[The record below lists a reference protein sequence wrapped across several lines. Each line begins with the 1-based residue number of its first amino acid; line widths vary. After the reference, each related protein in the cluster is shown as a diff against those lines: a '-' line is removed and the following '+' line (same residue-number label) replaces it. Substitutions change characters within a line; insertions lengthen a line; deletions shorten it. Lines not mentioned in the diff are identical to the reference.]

1 MRSTVFW
8 VVLTAMLA
16 LGGNWQTAAAAG
28 LSAGLYLPKADRV
41 IVLKSKRRMILMRDE
56 LILKVYSVSL
66 GRYPKGHKQFEGDA
80 RTPEGEYLLDSKLED
95 SHFYRAI
102 QINYPNAQ
110 DIAHAREMGKDPGG
124 KIMIHGLPNTMSAER
139 VGHTLIDWTQGC
151 IAVTNSQM
159 DEIWQMV
166 DAGTPIKIHP

>member
-1 MRSTVFW
+1 MRSAIFW
-8 VVLTAMLA
+8 VILNGMLGMA
-16 LGGNWQTAAAAG
+16 CSWQTAAAAG
-28 LSAGLYLPKADRV
+28 LSATLPLLKADRV
-41 IVLKSKRRMILMRDE
+41 IVLKSKRQMILMRNE
-56 LILKVYSVSL
+56 LILKIYPVSL

-102 QINYPNAQ
+102 RINYPNAR
-110 DIAHAREMGKDPGG
+110 DIAYARAMGKDPGG

-139 VGHTLIDWTQGC
+139 VGHTFIDWTQGC

>member
-1 MRSTVFW
+1 MRSKIFW
-8 VVLTAMLA
+8 VVLTGMLVIVS
-16 LGGNWQTAAAAG
+16 NWQTATAAG
-28 LSAGLYLPKADRV
+28 LSASLTLLKADRV
-41 IVLKSKRRMILMRDE
+41 IVLKSKRRMILMRGD
-56 LILKVYSVSL
+56 LILKVYPVSL
-66 GRYPKGHKQFEGDA
+66 GRYPNGHKQFEGDA

-102 QINYPNAQ
+102 RINYPNAQ
-110 DIAHAREMGKDPGG
+110 DIAHALAMGKNPGG

>member
-8 VVLTAMLA
+8 VVLTGML
-16 LGGNWQTAAAAG
+16 GISSNWQLAAAG
-28 LSAGLYLPKADRV
+28 KLSTSLSLTKADRV
-41 IVLKSKRRMILMRDE
+41 IVLKSKRRMILMRDS
-56 LILKVYSVSL
+56 LILKVYQVSL
-66 GRYPKGHKQFEGDA
+66 GRYPKGHKQFEGDS
-80 RTPEGEYLLDSKLED
+80 RTPEGEYLLDTKLED

-102 QINYPNAQ
+102 RINYPNAQ
-110 DIAHAREMGKDPGG
+110 DIAHARQMGKEPGG

-139 VGHTLIDWTQGC
+139 VGHTIIDWTQGC

-166 DAGTPIKIHP
+166 DAGTPIKIYP

>member
-1 MRSTVFW
+1 MRSAIFW
-8 VVLTAMLA
+8 VILKGMLGMA
-16 LGGNWQTAAAAG
+16 CSWQTAAAAG
-28 LSAGLYLPKADRV
+28 LSATLPLLKADRV
-41 IVLKSKRRMILMRDE
+41 IVLKSKRQMILMRNE
-56 LILKVYSVSL
+56 LILKIYPVSL

-102 QINYPNAQ
+102 RINYPNAQ
-110 DIAHAREMGKDPGG
+110 DIAYARAMGKKPGG

-139 VGHTLIDWTQGC
+139 VGHTLIDWTQVC

>member
-1 MRSTVFW
+1 MRFTVFW
-8 VVLTAMLA
+8 VVLAGI
-16 LGGNWQTAAAAG
+16 LGLGCNWQTVAAAD
-28 LSAGLYLPKADRV
+28 LSKSLSLPKADRV
-41 IVLKSKRRMILMRDE
+41 IVFKSKRRMILMRGE
-56 LILKVYSVSL
+56 LILKVYPISL
-66 GRYPKGHKQFEGDA
+66 GRYPKGHKQIEGDS
-80 RTPEGEYLLDSKLED
+80 RTPEGDYLLDSKIED

-102 QINYPNAQ
+102 RINYPNAQ
-110 DIAHAREMGKDPGG
+110 DIAYARERGKKPGG